1 MAYVRPW
8 ERLADALTRVMA
20 AAGRSQEEA
29 QTDICQAI
37 TDKAIK
43 IQGQLKEH
51 TTRHITSR
59 RVLEG
64 KDFELPAR
72 IKPADVDWESS
83 RPLRPWAVH
92 REIFGLPGSWE
103 LEWIELFRTDVT
115 NVLCA
120 GDRGGLAERTS
131 SKTGVT
137 SRSRPVRERARQ
149 AINELY
155 PQGLPSPVELPNWL
169 LCRRVRD
176 KLKERGLLGVSD
188 DTILRAARRRH
199 K

>member
-20 AAGRSQEEA
+20 AAGRSREEA

-92 REIFGLPGSWE
+92 REIFGLPGYWE
-103 LEWIELFRTDVT
+103 LEWIELFKADVT
-115 NVLCA
+115 KVLC
-120 GDRGGLAERTS
+120 RAEGTEGRN
-131 SKTGVT
+131 
-137 SRSRPVRERARQ
+137 RPTLERAQ
-149 AINELY
+149 NAINELY
-155 PQGLPSPVELPNWL
+155 PNGVPEQAVLPNL
-169 LCRRVRD
+169 VLCRCVGD
-176 KLKERGLLGVSD
+176 KLKKSGLPNVSD
-188 DTILRAARRRH
+188 DTILRAAGRRRQ
-199 K
+199 